1 MAGEFDPVR
10 PVHPT
15 WPGRRVR
22 EEGDERR
29 RQRGPVTGQDDENG
43 KGNGNDDRG
52 QSRDRDDHTDNPPDN
67 PPDTPPDTGGSG
79 RHVDDYA

>member
-1 MAGEFDPVR
+1 MAGEFDSVR

-29 RQRGPVTGQDDENG
+29 RRKGPVTGQDDEND
-43 KGNGNDDRG
+43 NGNDDRG
-52 QSRDRDDHTDNPPDN
+52 QSRDRDEHKDNPPDN
-67 PPDTPPDTGGSG
+67 PPNTGGSG